1 MYGYSSLD
9 TWESKDFENME
20 NRVAAEMYGYSNS
33 DTSETN
39 VYEIIG
45 IILTFGCTVTMIVL
59 VKCCIY
65 RCCKSKKK
73 TRTLPLHQP
82 RSGTTTNGQPTSHL
96 TSANGITQGVSYPP
110 NTTHPPLQPSSG
122 ATTLPYP
129 NSMGYVQ
136 KQAHYTHGPNPMQ
149 MPQPNFAQ
157 RTRLLAAN

>member
-96 TSANGITQGVSYPP
+96 TSANAPVYWPPTKTQ
-110 NTTHPPLQPSSG
+110 PPLYYHPDSG
-122 ATTLPYP
+122 TTAIPLPYH
-129 NSMGYVQ
+129 NSAEYMRG
-136 KQAHYTHGPNPMQ
+136 
-149 MPQPNFAQ
+149 
-157 RTRLLAAN
+157 